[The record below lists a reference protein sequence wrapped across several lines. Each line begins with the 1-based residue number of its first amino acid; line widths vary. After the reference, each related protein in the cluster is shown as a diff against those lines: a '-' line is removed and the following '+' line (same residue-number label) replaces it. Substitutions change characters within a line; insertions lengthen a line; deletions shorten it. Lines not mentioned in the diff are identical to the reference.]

1 MSILFQSV
9 KVIDSQSKYNNKI
22 VDVLVNKG
30 VIESIGKNIEPPKRC
45 KIIHGKGLHLSP
57 GLMDLHVN
65 YRDPGYDWKEDLNTG
80 IQASAKGGFT
90 SVLYMPSNNPSTNSK
105 VQVDYIRNA
114 TKGSLVE
121 VLPAGNV
128 TVDHQ
133 GQQLTELY
141 EMSQSGVKAFTD
153 DRNSIQ
159 KADVM
164 KLALLYTKN
173 FRRTSNESA

>member
-1 MSILFQSV
+1 M
-9 KVIDSQSKYNNKI
+9 
-22 VDVLVNKG
+22 
-30 VIESIGKNIEPPKRC
+30 
-45 KIIHGKGLHLSP
+45 GLHLSP

-114 TKGSLVE
+114 TKVSVVE

-141 EMSQSGVKAFTD
+141 EMSQSGAKAFTD
-153 DRNSIQ
+153 DSFSKFTKLLSV
-159 KADVM
+159 KAFQTRLSSS
-164 KLALLYTKN
+164 KTTSSAIFGPALRASY
-173 FRRTSNESA
+173 SDQS

>member
-1 MSILFQSV
+1 
-9 KVIDSQSKYNNKI
+9 
-22 VDVLVNKG
+22 
-30 VIESIGKNIEPPKRC
+30 
-45 KIIHGKGLHLSP
+45 
-57 GLMDLHVN
+57 MDLHVN

-121 VLPAGNV
+121 VLPAGNI

-164 KLALLYTKN
+164 N
-173 FRRTSNESA
+173 